1 MWPLLDSAIK
11 TTHPQCDSVSGFM
24 NRKDLY
30 FLAVAVGILAL
41 FTFLWIISRKPP
53 AMTARTEHAGISRT
67 TPRET
72 CWGCHTPESKMWERH
87 PNKGKPTD
95 RDKTTPCYACHKL
108 PEAQVASSFF
118 HTSNTTEVKVR
129 WPNRQPG

>member
-1 MWPLLDSAIK
+1 
-11 TTHPQCDSVSGFM
+11 M

-30 FLAVAVGILAL
+30 FLAVAVGIIAL

-53 AMTARTEHAGISRT
+53 AMTTRPEHAGISNKT
-67 TPRET
+67 TRET
-72 CWGCHTPESKMWERH
+72 CWSCHTPESKIWERH

-108 PEAQVASSFF
+108 PEQQVADISL
-118 HTSNTTEVKVR
+118 NTPNNMEVDLI
-129 WPNRQPG
+129 WQNRQPR

>member
-1 MWPLLDSAIK
+1 
-11 TTHPQCDSVSGFM
+11 M

-53 AMTARTEHAGISRT
+53 AMTARAEHAGLSNK

-72 CWGCHTPESKMWERH
+72 CWGCHTADSKFWERH

-95 RDKTTPCYACHKL
+95 RDKTTPCSACHKL
-108 PEAQVASSFF
+108 PESHVAIALF
-118 HTSNTTEVKVR
+118 HTSNNREVQFK
-129 WPNRQPG
+129 WPSQQLR